1 MLTEAALARV
11 RNIGI
16 ISHIDA
22 GKTTVTERM
31 LFYSGTTHRIGEV
44 DDGRATTDWMPQ
56 ERERGISITSAAVT
70 FPWRDHTINLIDTPG
85 HVDFTIEVE
94 RSLRVLDGAVA
105 IFCGVGGVEPQSEA
119 VWHQANKYGVPRV
132 AFVNKMDRV
141 GSDFWHVVHQM
152 KDKLGAV
159 PAVMELP
166 IGEAEGFIGVVDL
179 VSMRALVWH
188 DDSLG
193 VEYRSEPIPE
203 AMEGETRAARES
215 LIEIVGERDEVL
227 LELYLGGE
235 PVSPEELRAAIR
247 RSTLQTELVPVL
259 CGSGLRNKAVQCLMD
274 AVVDFLP
281 SPLDVPPVAG
291 TDPVSGGQVERRPSL
306 DEPLCALAFK
316 VLMDKGRKLVYLRT
330 YSGRLR
336 AASVVFN
343 VTRESKE
350 RVARLFRMHA
360 NRRERLEEVGPGAI
374 VAAAGLK
381 GVTTG
386 DTLALEDQP
395 ILLERLDV
403 PEPVISVAIE
413 PKKVA
418 EEKKLHE
425 AIFKLVA
432 EDPTLTMTS
441 DEETGQIIISG
452 MGELHIDVLVNRM
465 SREYNVVAK
474 VGRPQV
480 VYRETIQH
488 SAQGE
493 GRFEKEVAGKMQR
506 ARCWVRLDPVSSP
519 TGIQAVCE
527 LSGQELP
534 RPLAEAALE
543 GLWGAATSGPLA
555 GYRVVDCT
563 ATITGA
569 EVDPDLA
576 TELAFMVAAGQ
587 AFRQAAVEAEPV
599 LLEPFMEV
607 EVFVPEEFLGPVIED
622 LGARKGKVEGIEAM
636 QRRHHVRALVP
647 LSQLFG
653 YSTDLRSLTQ
663 GRGSY
668 SMRFVRFD
676 NMMRRSPKAFV
687 S

>member
-1 MLTEAALARV
+1 MLAEAALARV

-31 LFYSGTTHRIGEV
+31 LFYSGATHRIGEV

-105 IFCGVGGVEPQSEA
+105 IFCGVGGVEPQSET
-119 VWHQANKYGVPRV
+119 VWHHANKYGVPRV

-141 GSDFWHVVHQM
+141 GSDFWRVVRQM
-152 KDKLGAV
+152 EDKLGAV
-159 PAVMELP
+159 LAVMELP
-166 IGEAEGFIGVVDL
+166 IGEAEGFTGVVDL

-193 VEYRSEPIPE
+193 VEFRSEPIPE

-235 PVSPEELRAAIR
+235 PVSPEELRAALR
-247 RSTLQTELVPVL
+247 RSTLQAELVPVL

-281 SPLDVPPVAG
+281 SPLDVPPIVG
-291 TDPVSGGQVERRPSL
+291 TDPASGEQIERRPSV
-306 DEPLCALAFK
+306 DDPLCALAFK

-343 VTRESKE
+343 VTRKSKE

-395 ILLERLDV
+395 ILLESLDV

-480 VYRETIQH
+480 VYRETIQR

-493 GRFEKEVAGKMQR
+493 GRFEKEVAGKVQR

-527 LSGQELP
+527 LSAQEFP

-543 GLWGAATSGPLA
+543 GLWGAATSGPA

-587 AFRQAAVEAEPV
+587 AFRQAAAEAEPV

-636 QRRHHVRALVP
+636 QRRHHVLALVP

>member
-1 MLTEAALARV
+1 
-11 RNIGI
+11 
-16 ISHIDA
+16 S
-22 GKTTVTERM
+22 
-31 LFYSGTTHRIGEV
+31 V
-44 DDGRATTDWMPQ
+44 DD
-56 ERERGISITSAAVT
+56 
-70 FPWRDHTINLIDTPG
+70 
-85 HVDFTIEVE
+85 
-94 RSLRVLDGAVA
+94 
-105 IFCGVGGVEPQSEA
+105 
-119 VWHQANKYGVPRV
+119 
-132 AFVNKMDRV
+132 
-141 GSDFWHVVHQM
+141 
-152 KDKLGAV
+152 
-159 PAVMELP
+159 
-166 IGEAEGFIGVVDL
+166 
-179 VSMRALVWH
+179 
-188 DDSLG
+188 
-193 VEYRSEPIPE
+193 
-203 AMEGETRAARES
+203 
-215 LIEIVGERDEVL
+215 
-227 LELYLGGE
+227 
-235 PVSPEELRAAIR
+235 
-247 RSTLQTELVPVL
+247 
-259 CGSGLRNKAVQCLMD
+259 
-274 AVVDFLP
+274 
-281 SPLDVPPVAG
+281 
-291 TDPVSGGQVERRPSL
+291 
-306 DEPLCALAFK
+306 PLCALAFK

-336 AASVVFN
+336 ADSVVFN

-395 ILLERLDV
+395 ILLETLDV

-480 VYRETIQH
+480 VYRETIQR

-493 GRFEKEVAGKMQR
+493 GRFEKEVAGKVQR
-506 ARCWVRLDPVSSP
+506 ARCWVRLDPVPSP

-527 LSGQELP
+527 LSAQEFP

-569 EVDPDLA
+569 EVDPDLT

-587 AFRQAAVEAEPV
+587 AFRQAAVEAEPI